1 MSEVR
6 YVKRAGELTAEQNDL
21 LQSIKNHAHEEA
33 YGVPPPEA
41 PTPEPVDPAAEGDP
55 DGIPVGFPTDP
66 GHIFTNTSQFID
78 YRDRV
83 LPERERQRAAEIQRL
98 AEELAEAERLRR
110 LRGQRLQ
117 EAEADARTRLDEVK
131 ERVSTAVHSLTKCVV
146 QVNQARDAARKAALD
161 GGRGLP
167 TKVNALKDAFAVAH
181 EAAERVARA
190 HLNVNVAEAELK
202 VASYRTKHPEAG
214 PDDFTVQVLERKAA
228 FGRSGPTLPPTAA
241 ELLIN
246 AGLPGHL
253 HPSAKALAGQEV
265 GDALARLREGLD
277 IT

>member
-1 MSEVR
+1 MSEVK
-6 YVKRAGELTAEQNDL
+6 YSKRGGELTAEQNDL

-66 GHIFTNTSQFID
+66 GHIFTNVAQYID

-98 AEELAEAERLRR
+98 AEELAEAERQRR
-110 LRGQRLQ
+110 LRAERLQ
-117 EAEADARTRLDEVK
+117 AAEGDARARLDEVK
-131 ERVSTAVHSLTKCVV
+131 ERVSTAVHALTKAVV
-146 QVNQARDAARKAALD
+146 EVNHRRDAARKAALD

-167 TKVNALKDAFAVAH
+167 TKVNVLRDAFAVAH
-181 EAAERVARA
+181 EAAERVERA
-190 HLNVNVAEAELK
+190 HVNVAVAQAELRL
-202 VASYRTKHPEAG
+202 ASHRVRFPELG
-214 PDDFTVQVLERKAA
+214 DGDFAIRRMEMDAA
-228 FGRSGPTLPPTAA
+228 RGRFGTAIPPTAA
-241 ELLIN
+241 QLLIN
-246 AGLPGHL
+246 AGLPGKL
-253 HPSAKALAGQEV
+253 HPPTKDLAGQEV
-265 GDALARLREGLD
+265 ADALSRLRQGLG